1 MKKHLRTRNIHT
13 IFNVY
18 FSPFLCTVAHFFFSS
33 LVYIGHFRNTHSYA
47 KKKKRIN
54 IYWYIRHNSNS
65 LRSDLFEFAIVST
78 RNWLAISIPN
88 VKKKVMQSDVNINNY
103 TVRSRM
109 FESANVCTFHGWPNT
124 IEFSGL
130 HTIKIRTRT

>member
-18 FSPFLCTVAHFFFSS
+18 FSPFLCTVALFFSLLLS
-33 LVYIGHFRNTHSYA
+33 TLDTSETHTHMQ
-47 KKKKRIN
+47 KKKRIN

-130 HTIKIRTRT
+130 HTIKIRTHT